1 MTDKQD
7 MEDGEISDHSEE
19 ENPLFQYN
27 PLQRPTT
34 GDRSTY
40 KQPAETPSES
50 EEEPGLAEDS
60 ATDSE
65 DEGGHRPK
73 AKAPRA
79 GYWARRDALV
89 PEDGGGETFRRM
101 AQAFQEDRRA
111 QAGARKRNNVW
122 GNFIQEESLTAE
134 ISGSL
139 GVGKSLKDLNSDRG
153 AETYDYTQIIKER
166 QEEERRNKS
175 NGSEKKRSSLDE
187 EMDSYWNTTGEDKDE
202 IVQEEDQSED
212 PAASDPRR
220 GTKRSVKDRLGARR
234 FQMDKFK
241 NEVLPAPGKPRQ
253 IPGIAEESLFDGS
266 DDDFG
271 KEIADKLQEEKV
283 EMIVDLIKILGR
295 REVWDF
301 FCQTQKVESEGG
313 MMINN
318 GARRR
323 TAGGVLMH
331 LLRTSE
337 KEDIQRKA
345 KDFFRE
351 SQKKEHQR
359 KILLAKSKT
368 KKKFEEEM
376 KDFLHRKKEIETE
389 RMKEKE
395 CEMEDE
401 EEELEPLPNILS
413 ILSNSL
419 EGKKSSAEASQT
431 PVGRVSS
438 FKEPEAPPPSVER
451 PDSERNVVDYDDDFL
466 STNADSE
473 DIELF

>member
-1 MTDKQD
+1 MADKQD

-34 GDRSTY
+34 TGQRSSY
-40 KQPAETPSES
+40 KQPAETHSES

-60 ATDSE
+60 ATDSD
-65 DEGGHRPK
+65 DEESQRPK
-73 AKAPRA
+73 AKASRA

-89 PEDGGGETFRRM
+89 PEDGGGETFKRM

-139 GVGKSLKDLNSDRG
+139 GVGKSLKDLHSDRG

-166 QEEERRNKS
+166 KEEEKRGKTKD
-175 NGSEKKRSSLDE
+175 GEKKRSSLDD
-187 EMDSYWNTTGEDKDE
+187 EMDTYWNTNVEDKDE
-202 IVQEEDQSED
+202 IVQEDQLEDS
-212 PAASDPRR
+212 AASDPRR
-220 GTKRSVKDRLGARR
+220 GTKRSVKDRLGERR

-241 NEVLPAPGKPRQ
+241 NEILPAPGKPRQ
-253 IPGIAEESLFDGS
+253 IPGIAEESLFDGT
-266 DDDFG
+266 DDDIG

-283 EMIVDLIKILGR
+283 DMIIDLIKILGR
-295 REVWDF
+295 REVWNF

-313 MMINN
+313 MVINN

-331 LLRTSE
+331 LLRNSE
-337 KEDIQRKA
+337 KEEIQRKA

-359 KILLAKSKT
+359 RILLAKSKK

-376 KDFLHRKKEIETE
+376 NDFLHRKKEIEIE

-395 CEMEDE
+395 CEMEDG

-419 EGKKSSAEASQT
+419 EGKKHIAEASQT

-451 PDSERNVVDYDDDFL
+451 NDSERNVVDYDDDFL
-466 STNADSE
+466 STNAESE